1 MKSWQVVG
9 VNSKLYFID
18 VLIVDFYENWKL
30 DFELMNSKLIFN
42 ARGVNIDEYLDWLI
56 LTRYLYITGDYLDY
70 FDQVI
75 MQLFL
80 MRYEMLTDCMR

>member
-75 MQLFL
+75 MQ
-80 MRYEMLTDCMR
+80 